1 LDCLQAV
8 LCFGRPASL
17 SDRYPP
23 AAGRKPAYA
32 ATASISKHTIFSQKT
47 YPMDLQVKNH
57 LFIIGGATSG
67 FGKAIAEA
75 LLTEGAN
82 IIAVARGEEKLK
94 ALQATA
100 PAQVEIIAGDISDE
114 NMLLQLV
121 HVVGDRPL
129 HGMLIN
135 AGGPPAK
142 TVLETTLDDWDA
154 AYKNILRWKV
164 AITQAFVPKMMER
177 KYGRIVYIESSSV
190 KQPLENLVLSSSLRV
205 AVVGMVKTLSQEI
218 AKSGVTLN
226 ILGPGSHNTPAIDR
240 IYKKKSEQTGETFEE
255 VKQKATTQIPVG
267 VLGEAADFA
276 SLALWLLSPMSRFVT
291 GETITVD
298 GGAVKSML

>member
-1 LDCLQAV
+1 
-8 LCFGRPASL
+8 
-17 SDRYPP
+17 
-23 AAGRKPAYA
+23 
-32 ATASISKHTIFSQKT
+32 
-47 YPMDLQVKNH
+47 MDLHIKNQ

-75 LLTEGAN
+75 LLKEGAN
-82 IIAVARGEEKLK
+82 IIAVARTEEKLK
-94 ALQATA
+94 TLQALA
-100 PAQVEIIAGDISDE
+100 PAQVEIITGDISNED
-114 NMLLQLV
+114 MIVKLQD
-121 HVVGDRPL
+121 VVGNRQL

-142 TVLETTLDDWDA
+142 TVLETTLEDWDT

-164 AITQAFVPKMMER
+164 AITQAFVPKMIEQR
-177 KYGRIVYIESSSV
+177 YGRLLYIESASV
-190 KQPLENLVLSSSLRV
+190 KQPMENLVLSNSLRV

-240 IYKKKSEQTGETFEE
+240 IYQKKSEQTGLPFAEI
-255 VKQKATTQIPVG
+255 KQKAIEQIPVG
-267 VLGEAADFA
+267 ALGEAEDFA
-276 SLALWLLSPMSRFVT
+276 SLALWLLSPASRYIT

-298 GGAVKSML
+298 GGSVKSML

>member
-1 LDCLQAV
+1 
-8 LCFGRPASL
+8 
-17 SDRYPP
+17 
-23 AAGRKPAYA
+23 
-32 ATASISKHTIFSQKT
+32 
-47 YPMDLQVKNH
+47 MDLHIKNH

-75 LLTEGAN
+75 LLKEGAN
-82 IIAVARGEEKLK
+82 IIAVARTEVKLK
-94 ALQATA
+94 TLQALA
-100 PAQVEIIAGDISDE
+100 PGQVEIITGDISNGD
-114 NMLLQLV
+114 MIVQLKD
-121 HVVGDRPL
+121 VVGKRQL

-142 TVLETTLDDWDA
+142 TVFETTLEDWDA

-164 AITQAFVPKMMER
+164 AITQAFVPEMMEQG
-177 KYGRIVYIESSSV
+177 YGRLLYIESASV
-190 KQPLENLVLSSSLRV
+190 KQPMENLVLSNSLRV

-240 IYKKKSEQTGETFEE
+240 IYQKKSEQTGLPFEE
-255 VKQKATTQIPVG
+255 IKQKAIEQIPVG
-267 VLGEAADFA
+267 ALGEAEDFA
-276 SLALWLLSPMSRFVT
+276 SLALWLLSPASRYIT

-298 GGAVKSML
+298 GGSVKTML